1 MFIFKYF
8 ELQNDKIY
16 KKKKRMSSSVIPA
29 GAQYVEI
36 HPVMLIIAEIKKT
49 NSWEEICFEH

>member
-36 HPVMLIIAEIKKT
+36 HPVMLIIAKIKKT
-49 NSWEEICFEH
+49 NS